1 MDKKRKRIIAGNTV
15 SQVYRF
21 PLGGY
26 KQKVLVEGRTKQLPV
41 VIVLHGGPG
50 TPLPFSV
57 GCRGLFPEFTNRFL
71 MVYWDQLGCGCND
84 HVIDE
89 SFCIDSFVQM
99 ACDLVKKVKGLFP
112 DNKIYLFSMS
122 WGTILSV
129 KILEKDPYA
138 ADGVVAW
145 GQIVRDLF
153 FNEEVMRAL
162 EASRLPKKK
171 LAAVRAADK
180 NHASPKDLQLV
191 SASIRKYT
199 SGYQNKKGAKAPT
212 GPVIKGLLTSP
223 DYRLKDFKA
232 VMVNGY
238 RGNKSLWKE
247 ILQIDLSQT
256 LREVR
261 IPYVILQGDTDIVT
275 STKTV
280 SGLVR
285 EADNDYL
292 RCEIVKNSGHMP
304 GSEGMERVLERIVQ
318 LRSLQGLPQGQRL
331 QSP

>member
-153 FNEEVMRAL
+153 FNEGHARAGSVA
-162 EASRLPKKK
+162 ASEEKACGGSCGRQKPRFSKGFAARLGEHPKVY
-171 LAAVRAADK
+171 VR
-180 NHASPKDLQLV
+180 V
-191 SASIRKYT
+191 S
-199 SGYQNKKGAKAPT
+199 
-212 GPVIKGLLTSP
+212 
-223 DYRLKDFKA
+223 
-232 VMVNGY
+232 
-238 RGNKSLWKE
+238 E
-247 ILQIDLSQT
+247 
-256 LREVR
+256 
-261 IPYVILQGDTDIVT
+261 
-275 STKTV
+275 
-280 SGLVR
+280 
-285 EADNDYL
+285 
-292 RCEIVKNSGHMP
+292 
-304 GSEGMERVLERIVQ
+304 
-318 LRSLQGLPQGQRL
+318 
-331 QSP
+331 